1 MRRPATAMTDRE
13 LDNLLSA
20 ARKRAWPGPDHSPR
34 VEAHL
39 KGSSMKQNAAQT
51 LSRHAIILLAVG
63 ALAGGSVATAVT
75 HTIMSRR
82 AVLVTDDGTQYEV
95 QLLESPDGASGTFVT
110 EDGTVFGL
118 EMVQQGAEQR
128 VNVEVTSPTGG
139 TSTVILD
146 DGSAPSVT
154 TLPGQTARI
163 EIQQPAT
170 APADD

>member
-1 MRRPATAMTDRE
+1 MKRPSTAMTDRE
-13 LDNLLSA
+13 LDNLLA
-20 ARKRAWPGPDHSPR
+20 DARKRAWPGPDHSPR

-39 KGSSMKQNAAQT
+39 KGITMNNQTAPT
-51 LSRHAIILLAVG
+51 LSRHAMILLAVG
-63 ALAGGSVATAVT
+63 ALAGGSVAAAVT

-82 AVLVTDDGTQYEV
+82 AVLVTDDGSQYEV
-95 QLLESPDGASGTFVT
+95 QLLESPDGATGTFVT
-110 EDGTVFGL
+110 KDGTVFGL
-118 EMVQQGAEQR
+118 EMVDQGSEQR

-139 TSTVILD
+139 TSTVIFD